1 MFDLHITCTKDISF
15 LKINFADGTS
25 VISEDK
31 SKNKKDVKISKTDS
45 IDIKSSKTKQESNR
59 GNDII
64 KNVNTTTTTTQYKKV
79 QLPNI
84 EEKHRD
90 KVNVADELQNLEI

>member
-31 SKNKKDVKISKTDS
+31 SKNKKDAIISKTD
-45 IDIKSSKTKQESNR
+45 DTNVKTLNTSSELKRE
-59 GNDII
+59 NDIMNSMNARDAI
-64 KNVNTTTTTTQYKKV
+64 NKKKV
-79 QLPNI
+79 KLPEI
-84 EEKHRD
+84 KEKHRD
-90 KVNVADELQNLEI
+90 KVKVADELQNLEI